1 MHAALAFL
9 RGLPDRAVRPELEPE
24 ALLAAL
30 DTPLGD
36 EGLPAADVVRD
47 LARAVEPGLMAM
59 QSGRFFG
66 WVVGGT
72 LPAALGADWLTSAW
86 DQNTGVAVATPA
98 AAAAE
103 QVALRWILDLL
114 GLPITCSGALVTGAQ
129 MANTLCLAAA
139 RNRVLAAVGHDVE
152 ADGLIGAPK
161 VNVITSA
168 ERHDTIARTL
178 RLLGFGAATA
188 RAVETDE
195 RGRILPGALD
205 TALRAA
211 LGPTIVCAQIGNVNT
226 GSIDPLQ
233 AVSDAVDAHR
243 QRVGGDAVW
252 LHTDG
257 AFGLWARASERFLPL
272 AAGAERADSWATD
285 AHKWLN
291 TPYDCGIALVKD
303 AAAHRR
309 SMTVRAAYIPDP
321 DARAARSP
329 LDWTPE
335 FSRRARGFAVYAALR
350 QLGRRGVR
358 DVVERC
364 CDHARAFAEELE
376 KVPGI
381 TLLSPVELN
390 QVLVRFSDPRGG
402 RSIEE
407 DDAHTRQ
414 VVRRVQADGTCFMS
428 DTTWHG
434 LAAMRISVSNWST
447 DAEDVARS
455 IESVVA
461 AHRG

>member
-1 MHAALAFL
+1 
-9 RGLPDRAVRPELEPE
+9 
-24 ALLAAL
+24 
-30 DTPLGD
+30 
-36 EGLPAADVVRD
+36 
-47 LARAVEPGLMAM
+47 
-59 QSGRFFG
+59 
-66 WVVGGT
+66 
-72 LPAALGADWLTSAW
+72 
-86 DQNTGVAVATPA
+86 
-98 AAAAE
+98 
-103 QVALRWILDLL
+103 
-114 GLPITCSGALVTGAQ
+114 
-129 MANTLCLAAA
+129 
-139 RNRVLAAVGHDVE
+139 
-152 ADGLIGAPK
+152 
-161 VNVITSA
+161 
-168 ERHDTIARTL
+168 
-178 RLLGFGAATA
+178 
-188 RAVETDE
+188 
-195 RGRILPGALD
+195 
-205 TALRAA
+205 
-211 LGPTIVCAQIGNVNT
+211 
-226 GSIDPLQ
+226 
-233 AVSDAVDAHR
+233 
-243 QRVGGDAVW
+243 VW

-309 SMTVRAAYIPDP
+309 SMTVRGAYIPDP
-321 DARAARSP
+321 DAHAARSP

-364 CDHARAFAEELE
+364 CDHARAFAQELE

-381 TLLSPVELN
+381 TLLCPVELN
-390 QVLVRFSDPRGG
+390 QVLVRFSDPHGG
-402 RSIEE
+402 RSTEE

-461 AHRG
+461 AHKG